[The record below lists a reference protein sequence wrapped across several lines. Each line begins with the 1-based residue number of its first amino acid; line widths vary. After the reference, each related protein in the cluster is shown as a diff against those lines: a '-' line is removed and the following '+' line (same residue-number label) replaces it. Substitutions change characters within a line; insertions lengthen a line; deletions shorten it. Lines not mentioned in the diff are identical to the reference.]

1 MSGMERHMLCY
12 CTSIPEGSYRRRV
25 LNINAYYSTLTSNNS
40 KDSVPTCI
48 FTIVVKYNLSQK

>member
-1 MSGMERHMLCY
+1 MERHMLCY